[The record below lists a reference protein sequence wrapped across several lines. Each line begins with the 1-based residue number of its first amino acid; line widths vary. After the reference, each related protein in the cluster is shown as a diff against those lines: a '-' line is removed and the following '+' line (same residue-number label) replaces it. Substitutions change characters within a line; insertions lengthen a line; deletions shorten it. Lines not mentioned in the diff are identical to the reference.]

1 MHPIIMLLLAV
12 GACVSI
18 ARPWVGI
25 VIAYLFAVLT
35 PQTIWWWSFTDLRP
49 VFWILL
55 PTLIG
60 FVVLMLKGKIDF
72 SIIRNRRCLFLLVLW
87 ICFTLSY
94 YFGPFVQTGG
104 QFRFTDPAWAM
115 ETIHKMFL
123 LSFIGTLCIDDRRKL
138 VWLAGVVVA
147 AGVYLIYWANLQY
160 LTGQAYGRLAGPVD
174 QYQIGIYADE
184 NNFAMVFVVAQPFIW
199 YAGYLFKSKL
209 FRWAVWLVIPFGWHA
224 VFLTASRGGLIGL
237 AVVTLLVA
245 IRAKSKMLGLMIVP
259 ALIAAYMWQAGD
271 LMKSRAGTIQAPTT
285 EASANQRLEAW
296 SAARAMIAD
305 HPLTGVGLTSF
316 GPAFPSYS
324 AFHPR
329 EAHNTFLQISAES
342 GLLAG
347 LSYLIIVL
355 TSLLALW
362 RNGNRFRKRG
372 ETISANRLYLLNE
385 AILVAF
391 AGLSICSLFL
401 SHQIFEM
408 YYFLC
413 LLVNSVLY
421 LSAKE
426 DAEREVAS
434 GAPEGT
440 LTPTP
445 GRIGALAGKP
455 PTRGIRRR
463 PAAE

>member
-1 MHPIIMLLLAV
+1 MRVVIIMLLAT

-18 ARPWVGI
+18 ARPWIGI

-49 VFWILL
+49 VYWILL

-60 FVVLMLKGKIDF
+60 FVVLMVKGKIDF
-72 SIIRNRRCLFLLVLW
+72 SIVRNRRCLFLLVLW
-87 ICFTLSY
+87 ICFTLSF
-94 YFGPFVQTGG
+94 YFGPYVSTGG
-104 QFRFTDPAWAM
+104 PYRFTDAGWAM

-123 LSFIGTLCIDDRRKL
+123 LSFVGTLCIDDKKKL
-138 VWLAGVVVA
+138 LPLAGVVVV
-147 AGVYLIYWANLQY
+147 AGIYLIYWANLQY

-184 NNFAMVFVVAQPFIW
+184 NNFSMVFVVAQPFIW
-199 YAGYLFKSKL
+199 YAGFLLKNKFL
-209 FRWAVWLVIPFGWHA
+209 RWGVWLIIPFGWHA

-245 IRAKSKMLGLMIVP
+245 IRARSKMLGLLFIP
-259 ALIAAYMWQAGD
+259 ALLAAYMWQAGD
-271 LMKSRAGTIQAPTT
+271 LMKSRAGTIETYKT

-305 HPLTGVGLTSF
+305 NPLTGVGLTSF
-316 GPAFPSYS
+316 GPAFSSYS
-324 AFHPR
+324 EFHPR

-342 GLLAG
+342 GLIAG
-347 LSYLIIVL
+347 FSYLIVVL
-355 TSLLALW
+355 SSLWALW
-362 RNGNRFRKRG
+362 RNGTRYRKRG
-372 ETISANRLYLLNE
+372 ELITENRLYLLNE

-391 AGLSICSLFL
+391 AGLAVCSVFL

-408 YYFLC
+408 FYFLC

-426 DAEREVAS
+426 DAEREATAGAS
-434 GAPEGT
+434 DGK
-440 LTPTP
+440 LTPP
-445 GRIGALAGKP
+445 KRRAGSLAGNTP
-455 PTRGIRRR
+455 SRGPTGR
-463 PAAE
+463 PALK

>member
-1 MHPIIMLLLAV
+1 MSVVIIMMLVAC
-12 GACVSI
+12 ACVSI

-35 PQTIWWWSFTDLRP
+35 PQTIWWWHFSGLRP
-49 VFWILL
+49 VYWILL

-60 FVVLMLKGKIDF
+60 FVALMFKGKIDF
-72 SIIRNRRCLFLLVLW
+72 SIVRNRRCFFLLLLW
-87 ICFTLSY
+87 MCFTLSY
-94 YFGPFVQTGG
+94 YFGPYVDTGG
-104 QFRFTDPAWAM
+104 PFRFTDPAWAM

-123 LSFIGTLCIDDRRKL
+123 LSFIGTLCMDDKKKL
-138 VWLAGVVVA
+138 VPLAGVVVA
-147 AGVYLIYWANLQY
+147 AGIYLIYWANLQY
-160 LTGQAYGRLAGPVD
+160 LTGQAWGRLAGPVD
-174 QYQIGIYADE
+174 QYRAGIYADE

-199 YAGYLFKSKL
+199 YAGYLFRNKI
-209 FRWAVWLVIPFGWHA
+209 FRWGIWLAIPFGWHA

-245 IRAKSKMLGLMIVP
+245 IRAKSKMLGLMIIP
-259 ALIAAYMWQAGD
+259 ALLAAYVWQAGD
-271 LMKSRAGTIQAPTT
+271 LMKSRAGTIQTPTT

-296 SAARAMIAD
+296 SAARAMILD
-305 HPLTGVGLTSF
+305 NPLTGVGLTSF

-324 AFHPR
+324 DFHPR

-347 LSYLIIVL
+347 ISYLVVVL
-355 TSLLALW
+355 ASLVGLW

-372 ETISANRLYLLNE
+372 ELITENSLYLLNE

-391 AGLSICSLFL
+391 SGLAVCSLFL

-426 DAEREVAS
+426 DAERQAAS
-434 GAPEGT
+434 GTINKDPPLQRARAGV
-440 LTPTP
+440 
-445 GRIGALAGKP
+445 LAGDS
-455 PTRGIRRR
+455 PTRGLRRR
-463 PAAE
+463 PAAK